1 MQTVPP
7 TSEATSA
14 TVQQMGVYVKM
25 VTGDPLA
32 IGREIAGQL
41 GLDAGGMGLCA
52 GMVTRGSELS
62 CRPVT
67 LWRWG
72 RGSRR

>member
-25 VTGDPLA
+25 VTGDQLA
-32 IGREIAGQL
+32 IGRESAGQL
-41 GLDAGGMGLCA
+41 GLDAGGMGRCA
-52 GMVTRGSELS
+52 GMVI
-62 CRPVT
+62 
-67 LWRWG
+67 
-72 RGSRR
+72 